1 MGTSQ
6 EEAGGGEGQIMS
18 SCGAWSSRTICSRTW
33 TLSSE
38 VRGRHSFHFRNEAI
52 EAHGLNGHE
61 FEQTPGD
68 SVRQESMVC
77 CSPWGCR
84 VGHDIATEQQQ
95 RLIEG

>member
-1 MGTSQ
+1 
-6 EEAGGGEGQIMS
+6 MS
-18 SCGAWSSRTICSRTW
+18 SCGAWSSRTISSRTW

-38 VRGRHSFHFRNEAI
+38 VRGRYSSHFRDGGI

-68 SVRQESMVC
+68 SVGQENLVC